1 MTIKSK
7 QLSKIVTHYIAN
19 RNQTK
24 LHQSTLEKLIESFN
38 TGEEVSGIFI
48 EDYGSL
54 GKGYYITNFGAY
66 VVNDTES
73 VLFLKD
79 I

>member
-7 QLSKIVTHYIAN
+7 QLSKIVSHYIASGNN
-19 RNQTK
+19 RAM
-24 LHQSTLEKLIESFN
+24 LERLIESFN
-38 TGEEVSGIFI
+38 TDKPVKGVFI

-66 VVNDTES
+66 VINDTES
-73 VLFLKD
+73 VLFLKN

>member
-1 MTIKSK
+1 
-7 QLSKIVTHYIAN
+7 
-19 RNQTK
+19 
-24 LHQSTLEKLIESFN
+24 LERLIESFN

-66 VVNDTES
+66 VVNDTEN
-73 VLFLKD
+73 VLFLKH

>member
-7 QLSKIVTHYIAN
+7 QLSKIVSHFIASGN
-19 RNQTK
+19 PNAG
-24 LHQSTLEKLIESFN
+24 LERLIESFN
-38 TGEEVSGIFI
+38 TGKEVSGIFI

>member
-19 RNQTK
+19 GT
-24 LHQSTLEKLIESFN
+24 HQAVLEKLIESFN
-38 TGEEVSGIFI
+38 TGEEVNGIFI
-48 EDYGSL
+48 ENLGSL
-54 GKGYYITNFGAY
+54 GKAYHITNFGAY
-66 VVNDTES
+66 VVNDSES
-73 VLFLKD
+73 VLFLKN

>member
-19 RNQTK
+19 GT
-24 LHQSTLEKLIESFN
+24 HQAVLEKLIESFN
-38 TGEEVSGIFI
+38 TGVGVNGIFI

-66 VVNDTES
+66 VVNDTEN
-73 VLFLKD
+73 VLFLKH

>member
-7 QLSKIVTHYIAN
+7 QLSKIVSHYIEN
-19 RNQTK
+19 WGHSG
-24 LHQSTLEKLIESFN
+24 LDSLIEVFN
-38 TGEEVSGIFI
+38 TDTENKFISI

-66 VVNDTES
+66 VVNDTEN
-73 VLFLKD
+73 VLFLEH

>member
-7 QLSKIVTHYIAN
+7 QLSKIVSHYIEYYGHSG
-19 RNQTK
+19 
-24 LHQSTLEKLIESFN
+24 LDSLIEVFN
-38 TGEEVSGIFI
+38 TDTEDRSISI

-66 VVNDTES
+66 VVNDTEN
-73 VLFLKD
+73 VLFLKH